1 MNDLT
6 IAGGLYQERC
16 KWPEWDRVFGS
27 GGRAAAAL
35 VGHVGK
41 ITFSTYATARMGDT
55 FGLLGDSSQVEVL
68 SENTKREVAFDYVH
82 CLSTPTIVPGRDFI
96 ERNEPLEVEADCV
109 LRFGMLEGSASVTA
123 KRCVYDPQSGFSPER
138 FEENGSS
145 AKHLAIV
152 GNRAEILG
160 LGESGDVDE
169 AAGNLLRDG
178 AEVVVI
184 KLGLEGAI
192 VVTRRRVTQ
201 IEPHYSCRAWLLG
214 SGDIFAAMFAARW
227 AVHEDEPE
235 RAAELA
241 SAAVARY
248 SETMALPLPTV
259 ESLQGHGD
267 RVQARRGLVY
277 LAGPFFT
284 VGQRWLIDEVR
295 EALYRLR
302 MEVFSPLHQV
312 GIGSAQ
318 DVARKDLE
326 GLRDSDVVFAILDGL
341 DSGTLFEVGYARAL
355 KKPIYVLAQQV
366 TDGDLKMIEGT
377 GCKVH
382 RDLVT
387 GLCHLVWG
395 R

>member
-16 KWPEWDRVFGS
+16 KWPDWDRVFGS

-41 ITFSTYATARMGDT
+41 ITFRTYATSRAKAA
-55 FGLLGDSSQVEVL
+55 FGPVVDPNRVDVL
-68 SENTKREVAFDYVH
+68 SESTEREVAFEYVH
-82 CLSTPTIVPGRDFI
+82 CLSTPIITPARDFI
-96 ERNEPLEVEADCV
+96 VPNKTLRVEADCV
-109 LRFGMLEGSASVTA
+109 LRFGMLEGSASVRA
-123 KRCVYDPQSGFSPER
+123 KRCVYDPQSGFSPEP
-138 FEENGSS
+138 FEENGSR

-152 GNRAEILG
+152 GNRMEILR
-160 LGESGDVDE
+160 LGDSPDVHE
-169 AAGNLLRDG
+169 AAGKLLRGG

-184 KLGLEGAI
+184 KLGLQGAA
-192 VVTRRRVTQ
+192 VVTQRGVTQ
-201 IEPHYSCRAWLLG
+201 VDPHYSCRAWLLG

-241 SAAVARY
+241 SAAVAKY

-259 ESLQGHGD
+259 ESLQGHRD
-267 RVQARRGLVY
+267 RVQAHGGVVY

-284 VGQRWLIDEVR
+284 VAQRWLIEDIR
-295 EALYRLR
+295 DALYRLR
-302 MEVFSPLHQV
+302 MEVFSPLHEV

-318 DVARKDLE
+318 EVASKDLD
-326 GLRDSDVVFAILDGL
+326 GLKESDVVFAILDGL
-341 DSGTLFEVGYARAL
+341 DSGTLFEVGYARSIG
-355 KKPIYVLAQQV
+355 KDVYVLAQQV
-366 TDGDLKMIEGT
+366 TDGDLKMIEGS

-387 GLCHLVWG
+387 GLCHLVW
-395 R
+395 RR